1 MILNCIE
8 AVAWPAVVAFT
19 VQGILKKCTGTTCVL
34 SWIIVPLAV
43 TMRFVAL
50 LPWTPFVFVT
60 PTISLLLD
68 LMKEKGRGGGI
79 Q

>member
-19 VQGILKKCTGTTCVL
+19 VQGILKKCTGTTCIL

-43 TMRFVAL
+43 VMRYVFLVLFL
-50 LPWTPFVFVT
+50 LVSSGHLPYP
-60 PTISLLLD
+60 
-68 LMKEKGRGGGI
+68 KHK
-79 Q
+79 